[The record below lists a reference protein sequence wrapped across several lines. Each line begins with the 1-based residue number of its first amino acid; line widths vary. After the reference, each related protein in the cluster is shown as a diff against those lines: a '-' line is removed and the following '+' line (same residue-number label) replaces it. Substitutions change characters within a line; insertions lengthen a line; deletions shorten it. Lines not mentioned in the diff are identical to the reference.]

1 MIVFVTVLAGT
12 PIVAVVVTV
21 VGSGAG
27 LLRTLTTVTVIVTVR
42 SAGQGMLVSKS
53 VMVLASRT
61 VFVVKNRTVTVF

>member
-1 MIVFVTVLAGT
+1 MIVFVTVLAGP